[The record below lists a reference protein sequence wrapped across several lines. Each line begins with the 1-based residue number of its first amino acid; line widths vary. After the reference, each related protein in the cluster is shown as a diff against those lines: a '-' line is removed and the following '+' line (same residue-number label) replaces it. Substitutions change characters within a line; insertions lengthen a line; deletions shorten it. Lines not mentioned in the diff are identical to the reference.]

1 MHVTAALVVALGE
14 RQGSP
19 PRTGANAPHD
29 LPDSVCRCPAVI
41 SELNMSVATYSV
53 LCVDPL
59 FAIELEPEVR
69 DWLQAL
75 PAKHFLKVDEYVG
88 LLAEYATALGE
99 PYARHLGEGV
109 RELRPTLDGADIRI
123 TYWLTP
129 ERTAVLLTVFRKT
142 RMREDAEVERA
153 RRAKKICEAE
163 HGPAHDEFVRTV
175 EEGEV
180 ER

>member
-1 MHVTAALVVALGE
+1 
-14 RQGSP
+14 
-19 PRTGANAPHD
+19 
-29 LPDSVCRCPAVI
+29 
-41 SELNMSVATYSV
+41 MSGTTYIV

-59 FAIELEPEVR
+59 FSIELEPEVR

-99 PYARHLGEGV
+99 PYARHLGDGV

-129 ERTAVLLTVFRKT
+129 ARTAVLLTVFRKT

-153 RRAKKICEAE
+153 KRAQKACEAE
-163 HGPAHDEFVRTV
+163 HGPAHEEFMRTV